1 MTELFW
7 PITSIIAGL
16 VALVFGGE
24 ILVRGA
30 SLLALSLRISPLVIG
45 LTVVAFGTSA
55 PELGVSLQAT
65 MNGVADVAVG
75 NVVGSNICN
84 VLLIL
89 GISALVAPLVVSSQL
104 IRWDVPLMIAASV
117 VLWAFCWD
125 LRISQAE
132 GSMLFL
138 SLVLYVFFAVRKSRD
153 ESSATVEEFAE
164 ELPSPTRWSN
174 SRLAQL
180 GLIVGGLVAL
190 GFGSN
195 WLVSGAVTIAKMWH
209 ISELVIGLTIVAV
222 GTSLPEIV
230 TSVIASIRG
239 QRDIAV
245 GNVVGSNLFNILCVL
260 GLTGVISP
268 AGIPISIEAMQFDI
282 PVMVAVAAICL
293 PIFFTGSIISRGEGA
308 ALLFY
313 YFAYTGLL
321 ITAQTHPQLNQQFG
335 WILAYVILPVT
346 LLTIFASVL
355 WSCYVLR
362 RASAPNSAT

>member
-1 MTELFW
+1 MTELLW

-30 SLLALSLRISPLVIG
+30 SLLALSMRISPLVIG

-65 MNGVADVAVG
+65 LNGAADVAIG

-89 GISALVAPLVVSSQL
+89 GISALVTPLVVSSQL
-104 IRWDVPLMIAASV
+104 IRWDVPIMVTASF

-125 LRISQAE
+125 LVISQAE
-132 GSMLFL
+132 AVVLFL
-138 SLVLYVFFAVRKSRD
+138 ALVLYVFFAVRKSRG
-153 ESSATVEEFAE
+153 ESAATVEEFSE
-164 ELPSPTRWSN
+164 GVPPPSRWTN
-174 SRLAQL
+174 SRLAQV
-180 GLIVGGLVAL
+180 GLILAGLVAL

-195 WLVSGAVTIAKMWH
+195 WLVSGAVTIAEMWN
-209 ISELVIGLTIVAV
+209 ISELIIGLTIVAI

-230 TSVIASIRG
+230 TSVIASLRG

-260 GLTGVISP
+260 GLTGIITP
-268 AGIPISIEAMQFDI
+268 AGIPISIQALEFDI
-282 PVMVAVAAICL
+282 PIMVAVAAICL
-293 PIFFTGSIISRGEGA
+293 PIFFTGSIISRSEGA
-308 ALLFY
+308 ALVFY
-313 YFAYTGLL
+313 YIAYTGLL
-321 ITAQTHPQLNQQFG
+321 ISEQTHPDLNQQFG
-335 WILAYVILPVT
+335 WILSVIVLPIT

-355 WSCYVLR
+355 WSCYVMR
-362 RASAPNSAT
+362 RSRAEAT

>member
-1 MTELFW
+1 MSELLW
-7 PITSIIAGL
+7 PVASIVAGL
-16 VALVFGGE
+16 ITLVFGGE

-65 MNGVADVAVG
+65 INGAPDVAIG

-89 GISALVAPLVVSSQL
+89 GISALVTPLVVSRQL
-104 IRWDVPLMIAASV
+104 IRWDVPLMIAASIA
-117 VLWAFCWD
+117 LWVFCWD

-132 GSMLFL
+132 GTIFFL
-138 SLVLYVFFAVRKSRD
+138 ALVLYVFFAVRKSRQD
-153 ESSATVEEFAE
+153 TAAALIEFAE
-164 ELPSPTRWSN
+164 EMPANNRWTN

-180 GLIVGGLVAL
+180 GLIVAGLVAL

-195 WLVSGAVTIAKMWH
+195 WLVSGAVTIANMWN
-209 ISELVIGLTIVAV
+209 ISELIIGLTIVAV

-230 TSVIASIRG
+230 TSVIASLRG

-260 GLTGVISP
+260 GLTGIISP
-268 AGIPISIEAMQFDI
+268 GGIPISVEAMEFDI

-293 PIFFTGSIISRGEGA
+293 PIFFTGSIISRSEGA
-308 ALLFY
+308 ALVFY
-313 YFAYTGLL
+313 YAAYTALL
-321 ITAQTHPQLNQQFG
+321 ISAQTHPQLSQQFG
-335 WILAYVILPVT
+335 WILSMIVLPLT
-346 LLTIFASVL
+346 LLTISASVL
-355 WSCYVLR
+355 WSCFALR
-362 RASAPNSAT
+362 RAGTSSA